1 LWFTGIIFHYYKN
14 SIMRFIKI
22 LSFDVWQGLK
32 QLAPG
37 LLACVCGLVAPL
49 AMAAISGQT
58 STQAAAH
65 TAPVPVP
72 HPKWF
77 TETLLDFREDAQDAK
92 KVNKRVLIYFGQDGC
107 PYCVRLMKDTFGKP
121 AIAATTQKSFVVIP
135 LNIWGDRETTW
146 IDGVVRSEKLLAR
159 HLKVQFTPSLLMLDE
174 QGALIARINGYY
186 PPEQM
191 AKALQF
197 GIGRLESASSFSDYM
212 LQSQTAAKASGKLVA
227 EPFFMLPPL
236 DLQHKP
242 SSKPLVVLIERPN
255 CAPCAELH
263 RTGFSQP
270 AVRALLGKSGKLAK
284 LNIAQINSL
293 DAAAQITTPTGE
305 VTTPAAWARKLGVSY
320 TPSLV
325 FFDERGAE
333 VFRLDAYVRPFH
345 LAGALDYVASGAYK
359 TEPQFQRYLQAKADA
374 IRAAG
379 GKVQLW

>member
-1 LWFTGIIFHYYKN
+1 
-14 SIMRFIKI
+14 MKI
-22 LSFDVWQGLK
+22 RPFDVWQGLK
-32 QLAPG
+32 RLAPA
-37 LLACVCGLVAPL
+37 LLLAVLACVYGLIAPL
-49 AMAAISGQT
+49 AMAAVSGQT
-58 STQAAAH
+58 STHGAAH

-77 TETLLDFREDAQDAK
+77 TETLLDFREDVADARK
-92 KVNKRVLIYFGQDGC
+92 LNKRVLIYFGQDGC
-107 PYCVRLMKDTFGKP
+107 PYCVRLMQDTFGKP
-121 AIAATTQKSFVVIP
+121 AIAATTQKNFVVIP

-146 IDGVVRSEKLLAR
+146 TDAVVRSEKLLAR

-174 QGALIARINGYY
+174 QGAVIARINGYY

-197 GIGRLESASSFSDYM
+197 GVGRLESASSFSDYM
-212 LQSQTAAKASGKLVA
+212 QQSQTAAKATGKLIA
-227 EPFFMLPPL
+227 APFFMPQSL
-236 DLQHKP
+236 DLQRKP

-270 AVRALLGKSGKLAK
+270 AVRTLLGKQGRLA
-284 LNIAQINSL
+284 IAQINSL
-293 DAAAQITTPTGE
+293 DATSQLTTPTGE

-345 LAGALDYVASGAYK
+345 LAGALDYVASGAYES
-359 TEPQFQRYLQAKADA
+359 EPQFQRYLQVKADA